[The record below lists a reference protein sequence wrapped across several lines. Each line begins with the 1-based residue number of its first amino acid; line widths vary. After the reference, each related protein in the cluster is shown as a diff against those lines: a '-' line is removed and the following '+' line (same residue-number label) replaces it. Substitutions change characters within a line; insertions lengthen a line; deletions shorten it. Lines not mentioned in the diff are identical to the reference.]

1 MNLPSHPLDLRAS
14 MAAPVPGA
22 PSDLFEALNA
32 AASALQDF
40 SESVGTP
47 DAAKR
52 VNKES
57 ESFLHALTAA
67 QTKLRE
73 VIRAQPDDAKP
84 RRRRAASARDRL
96 QCVSNRASVVS
107 THLDGMLAAMPPA
120 AREKSMPASDGH

>member
-1 MNLPSHPLDLRAS
+1 

-52 VNKES
+52 VNKKS
-57 ESFLHALTAA
+57 ESFLHALAAA

-84 RRRRAASARDRL
+84 RRRRAASARDR
-96 QCVSNRASVVS
+96 C
-107 THLDGMLAAMPPA
+107 
-120 AREKSMPASDGH
+120 